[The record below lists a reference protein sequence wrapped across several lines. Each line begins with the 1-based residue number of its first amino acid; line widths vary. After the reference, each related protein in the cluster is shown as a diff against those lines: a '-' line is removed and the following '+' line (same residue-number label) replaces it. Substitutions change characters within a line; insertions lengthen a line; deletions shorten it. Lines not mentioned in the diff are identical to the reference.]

1 MSDTVQRITI
11 QLRPPKGLDAGKV
24 AIGHYCVN
32 ADNYVVL
39 CDEAGKPI
47 GDERHHLDPGTDARL
62 IACRMLRRHRM
73 PAPP

>member
-47 GDERHHLDPGTDARL
+47 GDDDD
-62 IACRMLRRHRM
+62 
-73 PAPP
+73 